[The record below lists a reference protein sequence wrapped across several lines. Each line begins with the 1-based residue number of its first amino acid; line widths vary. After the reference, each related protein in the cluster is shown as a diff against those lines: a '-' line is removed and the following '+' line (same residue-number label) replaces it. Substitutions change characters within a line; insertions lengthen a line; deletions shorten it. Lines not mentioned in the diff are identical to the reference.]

1 MGKKPAY
8 PRDGSADN
16 KNRLIKEVET
26 SKGPDLQNKCRAI
39 LSEQMTV
46 AYFDLGEEA
55 IQRLY
60 RSTISPRPASAPNK
74 QLVSIW
80 GGSAG
85 KVQSVLEVLSQEYKT
100 TLNVPACGY

>member
-1 MGKKPAY
+1 
-8 PRDGSADN
+8 
-16 KNRLIKEVET
+16 
-26 SKGPDLQNKCRAI
+26 
-39 LSEQMTV
+39 MTV